1 MLNPMSPPG
10 EIDAERDAMIFALVG
25 IAGWH
30 VLHLVGL
37 GVVTSKVVY
46 GGNGSGSGSGSGA
59 AAAARW
65 WRNIAI
71 MMSLGLFVAEMYT
84 VVMYD
89 DTPNQRSVRVSD
101 VDFLYWKLRVYR
113 GVAMAVID
121 AVLGVGMWLEATG
134 RVSLMNAAA
143 PSSSERVLD
152 FAQRLEG
159 VLVKARGVGVIRN
172 GSVRDREMRR
182 VVDDYWFKEDEV
194 MKDVMEQPEVL
205 EAQRNALRRLDPLA
219 AGRDAERFLEYV
231 LGMSSSSSS
240 STQPAATS

>member
-1 MLNPMSPPG
+1 MLNPMSSPG

-37 GVVTSKVVY
+37 GVVTSKVVF
-46 GGNGSGSGSGSGA
+46 GGNGSGSGAAA

-71 MMSLGLFVAEMYT
+71 MMSLGLFVAEMYM

-134 RVSLMNAAA
+134 RVSLMNAVA

-219 AGRDAERFLEYV
+219 AARDAERFLEYV
-231 LGMSSSSSS
+231 LGMSSSSPS
-240 STQPAATS
+240 STQPAAPS